1 MVKKITKNSDG
12 VYVVQ
17 GKKFS
22 QYIGSRASVF
32 HGTAFKTAGGL
43 QKKDLLM
50 NKNGRIVSLKKHKT
64 AKNEKRLE
72 KHGYFTKKRTFGY
85 IKKDGK
91 TRKRKSN
98 KTKKR

>member
-72 KHGYFTKKRTFGY
+72 KHGYFTQKGSFGY
-85 IKKDGK
+85 IKKGGI
-91 TRKRKSN
+91 TRTRKSN
-98 KTKKR
+98 KAKKR

>member
-32 HGTAFKTAGGL
+32 HSTAFKTAGGL
-43 QKKDLLM
+43 QKKDLIM

-72 KHGYFTKKRTFGY
+72 KHGYFTKKGSFGY

-91 TRKRKSN
+91 TKKRKSR
-98 KTKKR
+98 KCKKR